1 MSHTLHRTG
10 SVESLRNDFVLL
22 AMPTKGVNNIGS
34 REKLVKIL
42 DVCIENGAV
51 NAGDTQQGNI
61 FSIGLDAL
69 RARIKDGGVLNC
81 VFDNEDNVVK
91 TLKVLKELDLGMSV
105 IVTGLFEHT
114 HRCCRDAGLE
124 THTVNKSLGVWGRTD
139 LLPEPDVE
147 SILTM
152 CGHALITTQLV
163 YELVDKVKAGSM
175 TLQQAGIELAKPC
188 VCGAF
193 NPVRGSQF
201 VEKLLQ

>member
-10 SVESLRNDFVLL
+10 SEESLKNDFVLL

-34 REKLVKIL
+34 KEKLVQIL
-42 DVCIENGAV
+42 DVCMENGAV

-69 RARIKDGGVLNC
+69 RVRIKDGGVLNV
-81 VFDNEDNVVK
+81 VFDNEDNVVAS
-91 TLKVLKELDLGMSV
+91 LKKIKEMDLGMSV

-114 HRCCRDAGLE
+114 KKCCSEAQLP
-124 THTVNKSLGVWGRTD
+124 THTVAKSLGVWGKTE
-139 LLPEPDVE
+139 LLPEPRVQ

-152 CGHALITTQLV
+152 CGHGLISSQLV
-163 YELVDKVKAGSM
+163 FELVDKVKSGRM
-175 TLQQAGIELAKPC
+175 TLQAAGVELAKPC

-193 NPVRGSQF
+193 NPVRGSQL
-201 VEKLLQ
+201 VEKFI

>member
-10 SVESLRNDFVLL
+10 SEESLKNDFVLL

-34 REKLVKIL
+34 KEKLVQIL
-42 DVCIENGAV
+42 DVCMENGAV

-69 RARIKDGGVLNC
+69 KVRIKDGGVLNV
-81 VFDNEDNVVK
+81 VFDKEDNVISS
-91 TLKVLKELDLGMSV
+91 LKKIKELDLGMSV

-114 HRCCRDAGLE
+114 KKCCSEASLPR
-124 THTVNKSLGVWGRTD
+124 HTVAKSLGVWGKTE
-139 LLPEPDVE
+139 LLPEPRVQ

-152 CGHALITTQLV
+152 CGHGLISSQLV
-163 YELVDKVKAGSM
+163 FELVDKVKSGRMSLETAGV
-175 TLQQAGIELAKPC
+175 ELAKPC

-193 NPVRGSQF
+193 NPVRGSQL
-201 VEKLLQ
+201 VEKFI